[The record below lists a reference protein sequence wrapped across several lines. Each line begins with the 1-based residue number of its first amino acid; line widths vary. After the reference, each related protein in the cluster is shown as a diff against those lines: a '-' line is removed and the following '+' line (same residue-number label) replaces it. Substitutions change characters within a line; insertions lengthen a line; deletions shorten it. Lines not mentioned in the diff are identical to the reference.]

1 MQIIINKVP
10 GKRLYSGSIYSSE
23 GGEIFCSACRGIFF
37 PTKKFAK
44 EFLTSQAKI
53 IKARPSPGAVIDT
66 INFTYKKEKYR
77 LQYYLN
83 NNFIVNKYNSKS
95 DRYERIIGQMELSSN
110 GIKEP
115 AHKFGGLFSYYRNDG
130 DKFPKRVRN
139 FLDETA
145 ASFRAEKII
154 ITDK

>member
-23 GGEIFCSACRGIFF
+23 GGEIFCSACRGILF

-44 EFLTSQAKI
+44 EFLTSHAKI
-53 IKARPSPGAVIDT
+53 SKTRSFPDAVIDT

-77 LQYYLN
+77 LQYFLN
-83 NNFIVNKYNSKS
+83 NNFIVSRYNSELDK
-95 DRYERIIGQMELSSN
+95 YERLPGEREINIQ
-110 GIKEP
+110 GIRRP
-115 AHKFGGLFSYYRNDG
+115 HHKFGGLFSYYRNDG

-145 ASFRAEKII
+145 ASFRAEEII
-154 ITDK
+154 IADE